1 MTISV
6 FSVIMSIACS
16 SVILFAASFL
26 VAHAKRVRWGLLL
39 MIFVL
44 GFVRLAIPLEFRE
57 AKEVFVWKFYP
68 TIQMFANR
76 KVFLGITVAGM
87 LGIIWLAGILI
98 LLVNFLRKI
107 YALKQII
114 QRSVPFEEVDF
125 LCEIY
130 DEAVR
135 SLDYQGN
142 VRIAVTAD
150 TSIPVSVGCFH
161 PIVLIPKEVLEYPEI
176 EIYGIIRHELMHFL
190 RGDIG
195 KKRAVDILQCIF
207 WWNPVVYYLRRSVVE
222 MLEMECDDR
231 TCKGM
236 SEDEKLIYF
245 EAVQRALTAKPNKKI
260 LDLGMSYTSIHKGK
274 YLRRRYLEVLQPIP
288 KQSGAVT
295 GILAVISIALF
306 CFSYTFVLQP
316 AILPNAVKT
325 CEVEMGDETDKG
337 YESNSFLLRISE
349 NSYMYVSDML
359 SKGILTK
366 DEIQNPP
373 YNGLPIYD
381 IELREETE
389 DDET

>member
-1 MTISV
+1 
-6 FSVIMSIACS
+6 
-16 SVILFAASFL
+16 
-26 VAHAKRVRWGLLL
+26 
-39 MIFVL
+39 
-44 GFVRLAIPLEFRE
+44 
-57 AKEVFVWKFYP
+57 
-68 TIQMFANR
+68 MFANR

-107 YALKQII
+107 CALKQII
-114 QRSVPFEEVDF
+114 QRSIPFEEVDF

-150 TSIPVSVGCFH
+150 SSIPVSVGCFH

-207 WWNPVVYYLRRSVVE
+207 WWNPVVYYLRQSVVE

-245 EAVQRALTAKPNKKI
+245 EAIQRALTAKPNKKI
-260 LDLGMSYTSIHKGK
+260 LDLGMSYTSIHKGN

-288 KQSGAVT
+288 KQSGTVT
-295 GILAVISIALF
+295 GILAVISIVVF
-306 CFSYTFVLQP
+306 CLSYSFILQP
-316 AILPNAVKT
+316 AGIPTELDKNHIDYGRETEKF
-325 CEVEMGDETDKG
+325 VESYD
-337 YESNSFLLRISE
+337 FLLKLSDD
-349 NSYMYVSDML
+349 SYLYISDML
-359 SKGILTK
+359 GK
-366 DEIQNPP
+366 EIIKEQDIHDNSL
-373 YNGLPIYD
+373 YSGLPIY
-381 IELREETE
+381 ERHPEGRE
-389 DDET
+389 

>member
-1 MTISV
+1 
-6 FSVIMSIACS
+6 MSIACS

-107 YALKQII
+107 CALKQII
-114 QRSVPFEEVDF
+114 QRSIPFEEVDF

-150 TSIPVSVGCFH
+150 SSIPVSVGCFH

-245 EAVQRALTAKPNKKI
+245 EAIQRALTAKPNKKI
-260 LDLGMSYTSIHKGK
+260 LDLGMSYASIHKGK
-274 YLRRRYLEVLQPIP
+274 YLQRRYLEILQPIP
-288 KQSGAVT
+288 KQSGTVT
-295 GILAVISIALF
+295 GILAAISIALF

-316 AILPNAVKT
+316 AGMPKMI
-325 CEVEMGDETDKG
+325 ETDEIEVGNANDK
-337 YESNSFLLRISE
+337 EDMIEEFLLKTSDGM
-349 NSYMYVSDML
+349 YLYVSDML
-359 SKGILTK
+359 VRDKVSEEDILY
-366 DEIQNPP
+366 PP
-373 YNGLPIYD
+373 YNGLPIY
-381 IELREETE
+381 EQNLSSEREE
-389 DDET
+389 